1 MSLTDR
7 EFWTV
12 IHGLVL
18 GAIYLLGF
26 SAGLVGL
33 WSFRPEW
40 VTVEGIRERLRR
52 LQILVWGMALVS
64 WATVIT
70 GTYIVYPWYRAQ
82 VPDSPRSILLAD
94 PATELWHRFGM
105 EWKEH
110 VGWVTPILATAV
122 AFMVSYYGPR
132 LSERPWIR
140 YGAIL
145 LFGLAFA
152 AAAVAGVFG
161 AFLNKVAPIV

>member
-52 LQILVWGMALVS
+52 LQILVWGMALVA

-70 GTYIVYPWYRAQ
+70 GTYIVYPWYRAK
-82 VPDSPRSILLAD
+82 VPDSPRSILLGD
-94 PATELWHRFGM
+94 PSTELWHRFGM

-110 VGWVTPILATAV
+110 IGWVTPILATAV

-132 LSERPWIR
+132 LAERHRVR
-140 YGAIL
+140 YGAII
-145 LFGLAFA
+145 LFAAAFA

-161 AFLNKVAPIV
+161 AFITKVAPLL